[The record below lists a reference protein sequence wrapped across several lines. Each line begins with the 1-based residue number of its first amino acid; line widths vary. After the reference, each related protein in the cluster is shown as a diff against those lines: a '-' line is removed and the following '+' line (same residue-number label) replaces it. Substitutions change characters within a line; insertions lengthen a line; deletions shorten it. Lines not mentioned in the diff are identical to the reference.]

1 MLCSDSQR
9 RLLCWCSARACF
21 GLTEDL
27 TLRLWSGA
35 ATSGPCVTSALHES
49 SNGAVNGAQSTRF
62 CRDVWQLAACK
73 TLASKRQ
80 LRNPVAQTS
89 DGSERSLVHY
99 QSSPALAAP
108 LACSAERVCL
118 WRSHRLPFTREDQL
132 RAKGPADAP
141 RHRREA
147 APSREQSA
155 EAAYEQQHEVPSVVA
170 GAGRIRRES
179 RRRRHRRHD

>member
-1 MLCSDSQR
+1 M
-9 RLLCWCSARACF
+9 
-21 GLTEDL
+21 
-27 TLRLWSGA
+27 
-35 ATSGPCVTSALHES
+35 
-49 SNGAVNGAQSTRF
+49 NGAQSTRF
-62 CRDVWQLAACK
+62 CRDGRQLAACK

-108 LACSAERVCL
+108 LACSAESCASGARTGCPSL
-118 WRSHRLPFTREDQL
+118 ATDQL

-141 RHRREA
+141 RRRREA

-155 EAAYEQQHEVPSVVA
+155 EAAYEQQHAEPSVVA
-170 GAGRIRRES
+170 GAGRTEG
-179 RRRRHRRHD
+179 